1 MPWINWDEKINAFCF
16 RLSTP
21 GQAGE
26 AAQSQAQSLANNN
39 LKSVSSC
46 SPSNLRHASAPYPAK
61 HV

>member
-26 AAQSQAQSLANNN
+26 AQSQAQSIANNN
-39 LKSVSSC
+39 LKAVSSC
-46 SPSNLRHASAPYPAK
+46 SPGNFRHAASPYPAK

>member
-1 MPWINWDEKINAFCF
+1 MPRINWDEKINAFCF

-26 AAQSQAQSLANNN
+26 AQSQALSIANNN
-39 LKSVSSC
+39 LKAVSSC
-46 SPSNLRHASAPYPAK
+46 SPSNFRHAAAPYPAK

>member
-26 AAQSQAQSLANNN
+26 AQSIANNN
-39 LKSVSSC
+39 LKAVSSC
-46 SPSNLRHASAPYPAK
+46 SPSNFRHAASPYPAK